1 MGQIRP
7 LFRLFSS
14 FSHTNIN
21 STIQIEKSIDGE
33 LGIQTWGRRMVGAN
47 ETTEL
52 GMAGPQFWSDNFF
65 FNIEIE
71 KYVPTY
77 CVTFS

>member
-1 MGQIRP
+1 
-7 LFRLFSS
+7 
-14 FSHTNIN
+14 
-21 STIQIEKSIDGE
+21 
-33 LGIQTWGRRMVGAN
+33 MVGAD

-77 CVTFS
+77 CVTFSQFYNIHQCGQSYKQFTLLIQESGVVIWGIFKSGMTLEL

>member
-1 MGQIRP
+1 
-7 LFRLFSS
+7 
-14 FSHTNIN
+14 
-21 STIQIEKSIDGE
+21 
-33 LGIQTWGRRMVGAN
+33 MVGAN

>member
-1 MGQIRP
+1 
-7 LFRLFSS
+7 
-14 FSHTNIN
+14 
-21 STIQIEKSIDGE
+21 
-33 LGIQTWGRRMVGAN
+33 MVGAD

-77 CVTFS
+77 WVTFS